1 MKGHNEKNMKENKLF
16 QVTKCAYLSLFLLE
30 LIASS
35 FLIHF
40 TKFKVLWECK
50 LTVYK
55 SSWSAKGNE
64 TTSMECLVV
73 WFATSKSYKIFL
85 FELFT
90 F

>member
-55 SSWSAKGNE
+55 SS
-64 TTSMECLVV
+64 
-73 WFATSKSYKIFL
+73 
-85 FELFT
+85 
-90 F
+90 